1 MPLHRRAVTRVV
13 VEAGTSETKTETW
26 VAETKTETEAT
37 KIGLEAGLETEA
49 GSRDLIDK
57 SVTSETK
64 TETEAWAAETK
75 TETEAIKIW
84 SRGRPRDRGRSS
96 RPPSLIGST
105 SISRVSDPK

>member
-1 MPLHRRAVTRVV
+1 MVQSRVV
-13 VEAGTSETKTETW
+13 VEAGTSETKTET
-26 VAETKTETEAT
+26 
-37 KIGLEAGLETEA
+37 ETEA

-96 RPPSLIGST
+96 RPTSLVVSWLCEFLITGDGERGFS
-105 SISRVSDPK
+105 SCISVPVGWSP